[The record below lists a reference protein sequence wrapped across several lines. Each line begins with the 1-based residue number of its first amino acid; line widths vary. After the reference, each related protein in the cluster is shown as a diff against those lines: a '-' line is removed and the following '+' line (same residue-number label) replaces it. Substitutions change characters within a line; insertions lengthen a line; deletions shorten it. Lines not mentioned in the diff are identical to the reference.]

1 MFRFKLFIIDVVFLL
16 SETEG
21 IQVEMYMLNKENA
34 FEIEYRVRV
43 SA

>member
-1 MFRFKLFIIDVVFLL
+1 LFIIDVVFLL
-16 SETEG
+16 SEKEG
-21 IQVEMYMLNKENA
+21 IQVEMYMLHKENA

>member
-1 MFRFKLFIIDVVFLL
+1 LFIIDVVFLL

-21 IQVEMYMLNKENA
+21 IQVEMFMLNKENA
-34 FEIEYRVRV
+34 LEIEYRVRV